1 MIRKPMPE
9 IPDILKALIAIVVL
23 INPLEGIPLF
33 LARTSSMSDSGRL
46 GVARRASLTVLA
58 LLLGAMAGGKAIL
71 YLFGI
76 QIASF
81 TIAGGI
87 IILLIALKMVL
98 DAPKTDPDAGEV
110 SGDIAIVPLG
120 TPLLA
125 GPGPISSVIVFS
137 SKGIGP
143 HGSIWASDAVL
154 LVIIALAA
162 AATYLSLRAALP
174 LGRWLGGTGINVL
187 TRLAGILVAAIALQM
202 ILSGLAATFPG
213 WTAGPAD
220 LAHPVTACASPAN

>member
-1 MIRKPMPE
+1 MPD
-9 IPDILKALIAIVVL
+9 IPDILKTLIAIVVL

-33 LARTSSMSDSGRL
+33 LARTSAMGDAARMT
-46 GVARRASLTVLA
+46 VARKASLTVLA

-76 QIASF
+76 QIATF

-98 DAPKTDPDAGEV
+98 EAPKPDASSAGPA
-110 SGDIAIVPLG
+110 GDFAIVPLG

-137 SKGIGP
+137 SKGIGQ
-143 HGSIWASDAVL
+143 HGPLWISDVVL
-154 LVIIALAA
+154 LVLIAVSALI
-162 AATYLSLRAALP
+162 TYLSLRTALP
-174 LGRWLGGTGINVL
+174 VGRWLGPTGINVL

-202 ILSGLAATFPG
+202 ILSGLLETFPA
-213 WTAGPAD
+213 WK
-220 LAHPVTACASPAN
+220 

>member
-1 MIRKPMPE
+1 MPD
-9 IPDILKALIAIVVL
+9 IPDILKTLIAIVVL

-33 LARTSSMSDSGRL
+33 LARTSTMGDAARMT
-46 GVARRASLTVLA
+46 VARKASLTVLA

-76 QIASF
+76 QIATF

-98 DAPKTDPDAGEV
+98 EAPKQDTSTAG
-110 SGDIAIVPLG
+110 SAGDFAIVPLG

-137 SKGIGP
+137 SKGIGQ
-143 HGSIWASDAVL
+143 HGPLWISDVVL
-154 LVIIALAA
+154 LVLIAVSALM
-162 AATYLSLRAALP
+162 TYLSLRTAVP
-174 LGRWLGGTGINVL
+174 VGRWLGPTGINVL

-202 ILSGLAATFPG
+202 ILSGLLETFPA
-213 WTAGPAD
+213 WK
-220 LAHPVTACASPAN
+220 

>member
-1 MIRKPMPE
+1 MPD
-9 IPDILKALIAIVVL
+9 IPDILKTLIAIVVL

-33 LARTSSMSDSGRL
+33 LARTSTMDDAARMT
-46 GVARRASLTVLA
+46 VARKASLTVLA

-76 QIASF
+76 QIATF

-98 DAPKTDPDAGEV
+98 EAPKPETSPAGPA
-110 SGDIAIVPLG
+110 GDFAIVPLG

-137 SKGIGP
+137 SKGIGQ
-143 HGSIWASDAVL
+143 HGPLWISDVVL
-154 LVIIALAA
+154 LVLIALSALI
-162 AATYLSLRAALP
+162 TYLSLRTALP
-174 LGRWLGGTGINVL
+174 VGRWLGPTGINVL

-202 ILSGLAATFPG
+202 ILSGLLETFPA
-213 WTAGPAD
+213 WK
-220 LAHPVTACASPAN
+220 

>member
-1 MIRKPMPE
+1 MPD

-33 LARTSSMSDSGRL
+33 LARTSAMTDSLRL
-46 GVARRASLTVLA
+46 GVAKRASLTVLA

-76 QIASF
+76 QIATF

-98 DAPKTDPDAGEV
+98 VPPSPEASPAEG

-137 SKGIGP
+137 SKGIGQG
-143 HGSIWASDAVL
+143 GSIWISDVVL
-154 LVIIALAA
+154 LLLIALAA
-162 AATYLSLRAALP
+162 GITYFSLRMALP
-174 LGRWLGGTGINVL
+174 VGRWLGQTGINVL

-202 ILSGLAATFPG
+202 ILSGLLVTFPA
-213 WTAGPAD
+213 WK
-220 LAHPVTACASPAN
+220 

>member
-1 MIRKPMPE
+1 MPD
-9 IPDILKALIAIVVL
+9 IPDILKTLIAIVVL

-33 LARTSSMSDSGRL
+33 LARTSTMSEAARIT
-46 GVARRASLTVLA
+46 VARKASLTVLA

-76 QIASF
+76 QIATF

-98 DAPKTDPDAGEV
+98 EAPKPDTSPAG
-110 SGDIAIVPLG
+110 SDGDFAIVPLG

-137 SKGIGP
+137 SKGIGQ
-143 HGSIWASDAVL
+143 HGAIWISDVVL
-154 LVIIALAA
+154 LVLIAVSALI
-162 AATYLSLRAALP
+162 THLSLRTALP
-174 LGRWLGGTGINVL
+174 VGRWLGPTGINVL

-202 ILSGLAATFPG
+202 ILSGLLETFPA
-213 WTAGPAD
+213 WK
-220 LAHPVTACASPAN
+220 

>member
-1 MIRKPMPE
+1 MPD
-9 IPDILKALIAIVVL
+9 IPDILKTLIAIVVL

-33 LARTSSMSDSGRL
+33 LARTSTMSEAARIT
-46 GVARRASLTVLA
+46 VARKASLTVLA

-76 QIASF
+76 QIATF

-98 DAPKTDPDAGEV
+98 EAPKPDTSPAG
-110 SGDIAIVPLG
+110 SDGDFAIVPLG

-137 SKGIGP
+137 SKGIGQ
-143 HGSIWASDAVL
+143 HGAIWISDVVL
-154 LVIIALAA
+154 LVLIAVSALI
-162 AATYLSLRAALP
+162 TYLSLRTALP
-174 LGRWLGGTGINVL
+174 VGRWLGPTGINVL

-202 ILSGLAATFPG
+202 ILSGLLETFPA
-213 WTAGPAD
+213 WK
-220 LAHPVTACASPAN
+220 

>member
-1 MIRKPMPE
+1 MPD

-33 LARTSSMSDSGRL
+33 LARTSAMTNASRL
-46 GVARRASLTVLA
+46 GVAKRASLTVLA

-76 QIASF
+76 QIATF
-81 TIAGGI
+81 TIAGGV

-98 DAPKTDPDAGEV
+98 EPPKPETSPAEG

-143 HGSIWASDAVL
+143 DGSIWVSDAIL
-154 LVIIALAA
+154 LLLIALAA
-162 AATYLSLRAALP
+162 AITYLSLRMALP
-174 LGRWLGGTGINVL
+174 VGRWLGQTGINVL

-202 ILSGLAATFPG
+202 ILSGLLETFPA
-213 WTAGPAD
+213 WK
-220 LAHPVTACASPAN
+220 

>member
-1 MIRKPMPE
+1 MPD
-9 IPDILKALIAIVVL
+9 IPDILKTLIAIVVL

-33 LARTSSMSDSGRL
+33 LARTSAMGDAARMT
-46 GVARRASLTVLA
+46 VARKASLTVLA

-76 QIASF
+76 QIATF

-98 DAPKTDPDAGEV
+98 EAPKPETSSAAPAG
-110 SGDIAIVPLG
+110 DFAIVPLG

-137 SKGIGP
+137 SKGIGQ
-143 HGSIWASDAVL
+143 HGPLWISDVILLILIAVS
-154 LVIIALAA
+154 ALI
-162 AATYLSLRAALP
+162 TYLSLRTAVP
-174 LGRWLGGTGINVL
+174 VGRWLGPTGINVL

-202 ILSGLAATFPG
+202 ILSGLLETFPA
-213 WTAGPAD
+213 WK
-220 LAHPVTACASPAN
+220 

>member
-1 MIRKPMPE
+1 MPD
-9 IPDILKALIAIVVL
+9 IPDILKTLIAIVVL

-33 LARTSSMSDSGRL
+33 LARTSAMGDAARMT
-46 GVARRASLTVLA
+46 VARKASLTVLV

-76 QIASF
+76 QIATF

-98 DAPKTDPDAGEV
+98 EAPKPAAD
-110 SGDIAIVPLG
+110 SGSIPGDFAIVPLG

-137 SKGIGP
+137 SKGIGQ
-143 HGSIWASDAVL
+143 HGPIWISDVIL
-154 LVIIALAA
+154 LVLITLSALI
-162 AATYLSLRAALP
+162 TYLSLRTALP
-174 LGRWLGGTGINVL
+174 VGRWLGPTGINVM

-202 ILSGLAATFPG
+202 ILSGLLETFPA
-213 WTAGPAD
+213 WK
-220 LAHPVTACASPAN
+220 

>member
-1 MIRKPMPE
+1 MPD

-33 LARTSSMSDSGRL
+33 LARTTSMSTAARL

-71 YLFGI
+71 FLFGI
-76 QIASF
+76 QIATF
-81 TIAGGI
+81 TIAGGV

-98 DAPKTDPDAGEV
+98 ESPKPDAAPAEG

-137 SKGIGP
+137 SKGIGQE
-143 HGSIWASDAVL
+143 GSIWASDAVL
-154 LVIIALAA
+154 LVLIVLSAA
-162 AATYLSLRAALP
+162 ITYLSLRMALP
-174 LGRWLGGTGINVL
+174 VGKWLGQTGINVL
-187 TRLAGILVAAIALQM
+187 TRLAGILVSAIALQM
-202 ILSGLAATFPG
+202 ILSGLLDTFP
-213 WTAGPAD
+213 
-220 LAHPVTACASPAN
+220 ASK

>member
-1 MIRKPMPE
+1 MPD

-33 LARTSSMSDSGRL
+33 LARTSAMTNASRL
-46 GVARRASLTVLA
+46 GVAKRASLTVLA

-76 QIASF
+76 QIATF
-81 TIAGGI
+81 TIAGGV

-98 DAPKTDPDAGEV
+98 EPPKPEASPAEG

-143 HGSIWASDAVL
+143 DGSIWISDAIL
-154 LVIIALAA
+154 LALIALAA
-162 AATYLSLRAALP
+162 AITYLSLRMALP
-174 LGRWLGGTGINVL
+174 VGKWLGQTGINVL

-202 ILSGLAATFPG
+202 ILSGLIETFPA
-213 WTAGPAD
+213 WK
-220 LAHPVTACASPAN
+220 

>member
-1 MIRKPMPE
+1 MPD
-9 IPDILKALIAIVVL
+9 IPDSLKALIAIIVL

-33 LARTSSMSDSGRL
+33 LARTSTLTEVSRF

-76 QIASF
+76 EIATF

-98 DAPKTDPDAGEV
+98 EPPKPETSPAEGT
-110 SGDIAIVPLG
+110 GDIAIVPLG

-143 HGSIWASDAVL
+143 GGSIWISDVIL
-154 LVIIALAA
+154 LLLIALAA
-162 AATYLSLRAALP
+162 AITYLSLRMALP
-174 LGRWLGGTGINVL
+174 VGKWLGPTGINVL

-202 ILSGLAATFPG
+202 ILSGLTDTFPA
-213 WTAGPAD
+213 WK
-220 LAHPVTACASPAN
+220 

>member
-1 MIRKPMPE
+1 MPD
-9 IPDILKALIAIVVL
+9 IPDILKALIAIIVL

-33 LARTSSMSDSGRL
+33 LARTAAMTNTSRL
-46 GVARRASLTVLA
+46 GVAKRASLTVLV

-76 QIASF
+76 QIATF

-98 DAPKTDPDAGEV
+98 QPPKTESTPSEG

-143 HGSIWASDAVL
+143 DGSIWISDAIL
-154 LVIIALAA
+154 LLLIALAA
-162 AATYLSLRAALP
+162 TITYLSLRMALP
-174 LGRWLGGTGINVL
+174 VGRWLGQTGINVL

-202 ILSGLAATFPG
+202 ILSGLLETFPA
-213 WTAGPAD
+213 WK
-220 LAHPVTACASPAN
+220 

>member
-1 MIRKPMPE
+1 MPD

-33 LARTSSMSDSGRL
+33 LARTSAMTDALRF
-46 GVARRASLTVLA
+46 GVAKRASLTVLA
-58 LLLGAMAGGKAIL
+58 LLLCAMAGGKAIL

-76 QIASF
+76 QIATF

-98 DAPKTDPDAGEV
+98 VPPKPETSSAEG

-143 HGSIWASDAVL
+143 GGSIWISDVIL
-154 LVIIALAA
+154 LLLIALAA
-162 AATYLSLRAALP
+162 AITYLSLRMALP
-174 LGRWLGGTGINVL
+174 VGRWLGQTGINVL
-187 TRLAGILVAAIALQM
+187 TRLAGILVSAIALQM
-202 ILSGLAATFPG
+202 ILSGLLETFPA
-213 WTAGPAD
+213 WK
-220 LAHPVTACASPAN
+220 